1 MEMMIVV
8 VREVVEVVEYA
19 VVLDLKN
26 HPEHF
31 QERGTIVD
39 RQLVNWRRFL
49 VRTGMD
55 ERIIREGVEMESG

>member
-1 MEMMIVV
+1 M
-8 VREVVEVVEYA
+8 
-19 VVLDLKN
+19 VLDLKN